1 MASKKSGIIAP
12 HIFWLASLLFFV
24 SGGTGLAYQVVWFK
38 RFSHVWGSS
47 SLAFAAVGG
56 SFLFGLG
63 LGAYLIGRVADRM
76 PQPLRWY
83 GVCELAIGLLA
94 LVIPFE
100 IAALADASVSLYAA
114 IPEEP
119 VLRFLVQFCVTL
131 LVIGPPCML
140 MGGTLPLLIRQLTAR
155 DGSLDQATAWLYA
168 INTFGAATG
177 CYLTGFHLLPALGL
191 LATNNLAAA
200 INLTIGVVSLVVS
213 GTTAPVMPRRDVAP
227 IADGQGDGGRL
238 ARLYFASAL
247 TGCAALALEMTWTRQ
262 LALIVGGSTYAYT
275 ATLFV
280 VLVGIALGSLI
291 FHFWLRPVASWSWL
305 PVVIVGGSIGAT
317 VMGNALLPEMSMW
330 MAPDSVREWRSDPLG
345 NGIVCVAVSAV
356 LEFLPAVGM
365 GLLFP
370 LFVHLTHASAA
381 RVGQAVGNI
390 YAWNTLGSI
399 VGASLTSLLL
409 FPRIGTAGSIAL
421 AVGLYVVALLAMLSW
436 RSPLEMG
443 RGAVIGLVGAGAV
456 AFVAQPFDPLQTN
469 MGLYIYGDPSKI
481 GGGPE
486 DPNWKEKVEVL
497 SFEEGASSNVLVNK
511 TNGIVSLRV
520 NGKVD
525 ASSGA
530 DMATQLGSA
539 YFPRIF
545 KPDAKEVL
553 VIGFGSG
560 CTPGGSLM
568 FPDTRVTCCEIE
580 PAVYAASGQFSEQN
594 HRPQEHTRAWL
605 EARNAELAPE
615 ERLTPEQITERARF
629 SMIFGDGRT
638 AVQGSGKKYDLII
651 SEPSNPW
658 LAGVSNLFT
667 KEFFRTAR
675 EHLTEDGVLAQWIQT
690 YSFTLTDY
698 LMIVRTMHSEFP
710 HFGVILLANGLDTV
724 LLASNKPLLP
734 TGANIDMVQKMV
746 DDDPKISSDLQ
757 RYLGSKDLRS
767 LLARY
772 YQLGEAQIKPLLKA
786 DPSQLLNTDLHLRL
800 EFDAPLHLF
809 RKLKSQE
816 SATAALLNAVD
827 PKWIERLAI
836 NTGVKR
842 DSPEFRAMVAE
853 YYRSLAAL
861 RTTQKR
867 ESEAV
872 AALAELTRLAPNDA
886 PAHAELA
893 QRYLRDKKF
902 GEATQHFREAL
913 RVRPDVNLADG
924 SSMWANNLAW
934 VLATNAD
941 PKLRNGEEALLW
953 AKKSCTADQRKN
965 AATLDTLAAALAE
978 TGRFD
983 EAIQVCEEV
992 LALAKGQPTVIKTTQ
1007 DRIRNFKE
1015 AKPVRE

>member
-1 MASKKSGIIAP
+1 M
-12 HIFWLASLLFFV
+12 ASLLFFV

-119 VLRFLVQFCVTL
+119 VLRFLVQFAITL

-168 INTFGAATG
+168 INTFGAAAG

-191 LATNNLAAA
+191 LTTNNLAAA
-200 INLTIGVVSLVVS
+200 INLSIGVVSLAVS
-213 GTTAPVMPRRDVAP
+213 GVSTPVMPRRDVSP
-227 IADGQGDGGRL
+227 IAEGKGDAARL

-305 PVVIVGGSIGAT
+305 PVVIIGGSIAAT
-317 VMGNALLPEMSMW
+317 VLGNALLPDLSMW
-330 MAPDSVREWRSDPLG
+330 MAPDEIREWRSDPLG
-345 NGIVCVAVSAV
+345 NGVVCVAVSAV

-409 FPRIGTAGSIAL
+409 FSRIGTAGSIAL

-436 RSPLEMG
+436 RSPLEVF
-443 RGAVIGLVGAGAV
+443 RGVAVGLVGAAAV
-456 AFVAQPFDPLQTN
+456 AFVAQPFNPLDTN
-469 MGLYIYGDPSKI
+469 MGLYMYGNPAKV
-481 GGGPE
+481 GGGPL
-486 DPNWKEKVEVL
+486 DPNWRDKIEML
-497 SFEEGASSNVLVNK
+497 SFEEGASSNVLVSK
-511 TNGIVSLRV
+511 ATQVISLRV

-530 DMATQLGSA
+530 DMATQMGAA
-539 YFPRIF
+539 YFPRMF

-580 PAVYAASGQFSEQN
+580 PAVYAASKQFAEQN
-594 HRPQEHTRAWL
+594 HRPQEYTRTWL
-605 EARNAELAPE
+605 EARNSELPPE
-615 ERLTPEQITERARF
+615 ERLTPEEITKRARF

-710 HFGVILLANGLDTV
+710 HFGIILLANGLDTV
-724 LLASNKPLLP
+724 LLASNRPLLP
-734 TGANIDMVQKMV
+734 TADNIAAVQKMV
-746 DDDPKISSDLQ
+746 DADPEIASDLQ
-757 RYLGSKDLRS
+757 RYLGAKDLRA

-772 YQLGEAQIKPLLKA
+772 YQLGEDQIEPLLKE

-809 RKLKSQE
+809 RKLKQQE
-816 SATAALLNAVD
+816 SATAALLKAVD

-836 NTGVKR
+836 ATGVKR
-842 DSPEFRAMVAE
+842 DSPEFRSMVAE
-853 YYRSLAAL
+853 YYRSIAIL

-867 ESEAV
+867 EGEAMD
-872 AALAELTRLAPNDA
+872 ALRELIRLVPGDA
-886 PAHAELA
+886 SAHAELA
-893 QRYLRDKKF
+893 QRYLHDKQLA
-902 GEATQHFREAL
+902 EAVEHFREAL
-913 RVRPDVNLADG
+913 RARPDVGTVDG
-924 SSMWANNLAW
+924 SNMWANNLAW
-934 VLATNAD
+934 ILATSKDA
-941 PKLRNGEEALLW
+941 KLRNGEEAVLW
-953 AKKSCTADQRKN
+953 ATKSCAADQRKN
-965 AATLDTLAAALAE
+965 PATLDTLAAALAE
-978 TGRFD
+978 AGRFE
-983 EAIQVCEEV
+983 EAIRVAEEV
-992 LALAKGQPTVIKTTQ
+992 LALAKSQPAVVQTTQ
-1007 DRIRNFKE
+1007 DRIRSFKE
-1015 AKPVRE
+1015 SKPIRE

>member
-1 MASKKSGIIAP
+1 MAAKKSGFIAP
-12 HIFWLASLLFFV
+12 HVFWMASLLFFI

-63 LGAYLIGRVADRM
+63 LGAYLIGRVADRL

-83 GVCELAIGLLA
+83 GVFELAIGMLA

-100 IAALADASVSLYAA
+100 IAALADASVSLYAT

-119 VLRFLVQFCVTL
+119 VLRFVMQFAITL

-200 INLTIGVVSLVVS
+200 INLSIGIVSLAVSGMSTPVVPRRVVS
-213 GTTAPVMPRRDVAP
+213 P
-227 IADGQGDGGRL
+227 IAESQGDSARL

-247 TGCAALALEMTWTRQ
+247 SGCAALALEMTWTRQ

-305 PVVIVGGSIGAT
+305 PVVIVGGSIAAT
-317 VMGNALLPEMSMW
+317 VAGNSLLPELSMW
-330 MAPDSVREWRSDPLG
+330 MAPDDVREMRGEPLG
-345 NGIVCVAVSAV
+345 NGAICVAVSAV
-356 LEFLPAVGM
+356 LEFLPAASM

-399 VGASLTSLLL
+399 AGASLTSLLL
-409 FPRIGTAGSIAL
+409 FPRIGTAGSIGL

-436 RSPLEMG
+436 RSPLEVF
-443 RGAVIGLVGAGAV
+443 RGVAAGLVGAAAV
-456 AFVAQPFDPLQTN
+456 AFVAQPFDPLDTN
-469 MGLYIYGDPSKI
+469 MGLYLYGDPAKV
-481 GGGPE
+481 GGGPV
-486 DPNWKEKVEVL
+486 DPNWKDKIEVL
-497 SFEEGASSNVLVNK
+497 SFEEGASSSVLVSKANQV
-511 TNGIVSLRV
+511 ISLRV
-520 NGKVD
+520 SGKVD

-530 DMATQLGSA
+530 DMATQLGAA
-539 YFPRIF
+539 YFPRMF

-580 PAVYAASGQFSEQN
+580 PAVYSASKQFAEQN
-594 HRPQEHTRAWL
+594 HRPQEHARAWL
-605 EARNAELAPE
+605 EARNAELPPE
-615 ERLTPEQITERARF
+615 ERLTAEEIAKRARF

-638 AVQGSGKKYDLII
+638 AVQGSDKKYDLII

-675 EHLTEDGVLAQWIQT
+675 EHLTDDGVLAQWIQT

-710 HFGVILLANGLDTV
+710 HFGIILLANGLDTV
-724 LLASNKPLLP
+724 LLASNRPLLP
-734 TGANIDMVQKMV
+734 TADNIAAVQKMV
-746 DDDPKISSDLQ
+746 DADPKIATDLQ
-757 RYLGSKDLRS
+757 RYLGAKDLRA

-772 YQLGEAQIKPLLKA
+772 YQLGEEQVKPLLKD

-809 RKLKSQE
+809 RKLKPQE
-816 SATAALLNAVD
+816 SATAALLKAVD

-836 NTGVKR
+836 STGVKR

-853 YYRSLAAL
+853 YYRSIAAL

-867 ESEAV
+867 ESEAMD
-872 AALAELTRLAPNDA
+872 ALRELIRLVPGDA
-886 PAHAELA
+886 VAHAELA
-893 QRYLRDKKF
+893 QRYLHDKQLADAV
-902 GEATQHFREAL
+902 EHFREAL
-913 RVRPDVNLADG
+913 RNRPDVGTIDG
-924 SSMWANNLAW
+924 SNMWANNLAW
-934 VLATNAD
+934 ILATTKDA
-941 PKLRNGEEALLW
+941 KLRNGEEAVLW
-953 AKKSCTADQRKN
+953 ATKSCAADQRKN

-978 TGRFD
+978 AGRFD
-983 EAIQVCEEV
+983 EAIQVAGEV
-992 LALAKGQPTVIKTTQ
+992 LELAKGQPAVVQTTQ
-1007 DRIRNFKE
+1007 DRIRSFKE
-1015 AKPVRE
+1015 SKPIRE